1 MQLHVR
7 APLEQAL
14 AGHGC
19 AACAVAAAAFFEGE
33 CRPPA
38 SDEGGGGGDGAAAQM
53 APLFLELVTAW
64 PIGYRLEEKCSALGS
79 FLGGGG
85 AFHAMCAHHG
95 CSDD

>member
-1 MQLHVR
+1 
-7 APLEQAL
+7 
-14 AGHGC
+14 
-19 AACAVAAAAFFEGE
+19 
-33 CRPPA
+33 
-38 SDEGGGGGDGAAAQM
+38 M